1 MRLSISISILKVPA
15 DSPLLTKVRQDPIL
29 KRIRSF
35 NKTLKKAS
43 SFRAGREKVTE
54 KVEKMEPPMMML
66 NNEITFKVKKSKLG
80 RTGWKIMPE
89 DDTMNLR
96 VNKKILDEVLERI
109 R

>member
-1 MRLSISISILKVPA
+1 MFESLRV
-15 DSPLLTKVRQDPIL
+15 VVQV
-29 KRIRSF
+29 
-35 NKTLKKAS
+35 
-43 SFRAGREKVTE
+43 REKVE
-54 KVEKMEPPMMML
+54 APVMML

>member
-1 MRLSISISILKVPA
+1 
-15 DSPLLTKVRQDPIL
+15 
-29 KRIRSF
+29 
-35 NKTLKKAS
+35 
-43 SFRAGREKVTE
+43 
-54 KVEKMEPPMMML
+54 MEPPMMML